1 MYRVSQSGSVRFE
14 GADLRDVVEISG
26 FVIAEKLGVFES
38 KKINEEFGYEK
49 FEVSQGQVMAHSYPN
64 SYVVEKDFWKPLQ
77 SIFEYREGVDLNDGE
92 FYVDLDAES
101 GYVEIFAHHSLLKQ
115 LNALEKSS
123 EGRTLLINSVF
134 FPTVVQMISRIQE
147 SPESVADKKWA
158 KILMAKAESK
168 NINIKDQKVAL
179 IAQKF
184 LDQPL
189 LKLTSMHF
197 EKLV

>member
-1 MYRVSQSGSVRFE
+1 
-14 GADLRDVVEISG
+14 
-26 FVIAEKLGVFES
+26 
-38 KKINEEFGYEK
+38 
-49 FEVSQGQVMAHSYPN
+49 
-64 SYVVEKDFWKPLQ
+64 
-77 SIFEYREGVDLNDGE
+77 
-92 FYVDLDAES
+92 
-101 GYVEIFAHHSLLKQ
+101 LKH
-115 LNALEKSS
+115 LNALEKSG

-134 FPTVVQMISRIQE
+134 FPTVVQMITRIQE

-184 LDQPL
+184 LDLPL